1 MIKDWNREKIEQDI
15 WKIHFAESDPRMDGF
30 TTWGCK
36 KDLIMLK
43 YYIDDIL
50 AKCST
55 YVGEEEFINELEAN
69 RTFELLKKTNKGI

>member
-1 MIKDWNREKIEQDI
+1 MIKDWNREKIEQEL
-15 WKIHFAESDPRMDGF
+15 WKIKFACTDPRMDGF

-69 RTFELLKKTNKGI
+69 RTFELLKKTNKRI